1 VALWQNT
8 AQGQQNATSGGQA
21 ESPKPMEFW
30 WYVLIAVLA
39 LAIVESLLGNR
50 HLTVDNEAS

>member
-8 AQGQQNATSGGQA
+8 TQGPQNAASGGEA
-21 ESPKPMEFW
+21 EAPKTMEFW

-39 LAIVESLLGNR
+39 LAVAESLLGNR
-50 HLTVDNEAS
+50 HLTVDSEAS